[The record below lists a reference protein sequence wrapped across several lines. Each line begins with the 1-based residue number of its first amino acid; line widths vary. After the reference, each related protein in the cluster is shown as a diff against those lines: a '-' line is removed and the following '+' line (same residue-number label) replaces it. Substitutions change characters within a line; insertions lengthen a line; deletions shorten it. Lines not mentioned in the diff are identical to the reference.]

1 MSPIQTIG
9 CDLLSLP
16 VKKDCSRQRRC
27 FVSHEKQPVEK
38 LVRFVVSPD
47 NKIVPDIEHCLPGR
61 GLWLKASRDIVERA
75 CNKQLFEKNMQAN
88 VEVDK
93 NLIEVVEEL
102 LVQQCLNLIGLARRA
117 GEAVAGFEKMK
128 TFLSRHG
135 ACVVFCAYDITF
147 ESRQRMIK
155 LAGAAPVVDVF
166 SSMELGRIFNRKR
179 TVYVAVVKKQLG
191 TRLLVES
198 TRLAGF
204 RISEKV

>member
-1 MSPIQTIG
+1 
-9 CDLLSLP
+9 
-16 VKKDCSRQRRC
+16 
-27 FVSHEKQPVEK
+27 
-38 LVRFVVSPD
+38 
-47 NKIVPDIEHCLPGR
+47 
-61 GLWLKASRDIVERA
+61 
-75 CNKQLFEKNMQAN
+75 MQAN

-93 NLIEVVEEL
+93 NLLEIVEEL

-135 ACVVFCAYDITF
+135 ECVVFCAYDCTI

-155 LAGAAPVVDVF
+155 LAGAAQVVDVF

-191 TRLLVES
+191 MRLLVES